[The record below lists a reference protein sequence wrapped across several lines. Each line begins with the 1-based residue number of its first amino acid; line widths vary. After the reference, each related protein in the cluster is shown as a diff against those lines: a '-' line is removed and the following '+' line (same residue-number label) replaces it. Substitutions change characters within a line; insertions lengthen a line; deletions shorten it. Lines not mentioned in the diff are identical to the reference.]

1 MKEERNLY
9 FDFDSLP
16 FIKVTDEEMLAK
28 EITEFDYNKYYDRIK
43 EFDKIILNK
52 ESGKASQNIIK
63 IIERMI
69 NDEEI

>member
-1 MKEERNLY
+1 
-9 FDFDSLP
+9 
-16 FIKVTDEEMLAK
+16 MLAK